1 VLVVG
6 AIEIIEVN
14 PVSITVGLKVTDDTE
29 DGGVSAGAGACG
41 NHDPVDDR
49 PLSGCEM
56 EKRIVRRM
64 REVCGEDV
72 FASDGEREVL
82 GKKGLGELSADA
94 VEDGFRVVFEQQS
107 AELAS
112 AVLELAQ
119 CSGHR

>member
-1 VLVVG
+1 
-6 AIEIIEVN
+6 
-14 PVSITVGLKVTDDTE
+14 
-29 DGGVSAGAGACG
+29 
-41 NHDPVDDR
+41 
-49 PLSGCEM
+49 M